1 MKAGDGDR
9 MGDARPLVDAVPM
22 DRARPFTDVT
32 CPADALGT
40 TRCRISTSIT
50 TVAGMC
56 KIDAPNILFDKPN
69 RRYILVW
76 STPSNDYR
84 FCPLLGDGVTFKK
97 QAASDDEQF
106 DDGWAGDNAGDFGD
120 GANYLGKACFK
131 RFRIW
136 AANSKSKG
144 QYDYNVQ
151 FRNMKT
157 GEVCTVDPFI
167 RHG

>member
-1 MKAGDGDR
+1 MPAPLLRAGDD
-9 MGDARPLVDAVPM
+9 
-22 DRARPFTDVT
+22 
-32 CPADALGT
+32 LG
-40 TRCRISTSIT
+40 
-50 TVAGMC
+50 GG
-56 KIDAPNILFDKPN
+56 IDGGGF
-69 RRYILVW
+69 V
-76 STPSNDYR
+76 
-84 FCPLLGDGVTFKK
+84 
-97 QAASDDEQF
+97 
-106 DDGWAGDNAGDFGD
+106 D

-167 RHG
+167 RNG